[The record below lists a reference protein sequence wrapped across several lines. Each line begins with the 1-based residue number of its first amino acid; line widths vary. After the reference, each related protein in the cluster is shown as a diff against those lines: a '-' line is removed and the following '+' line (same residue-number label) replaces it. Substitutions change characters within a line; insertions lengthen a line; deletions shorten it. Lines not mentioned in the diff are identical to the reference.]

1 VQNYKMG
8 IAIRALPLTQSFY
21 LNPMSKLMLIDDDAM
36 FHQITHIMIEEYCPV
51 KDVISSMDGK
61 ATLDYLIENKEN
73 NENLPDYIFLDLT
86 MPEYDGWDFLNGYK
100 KVYDSFKKAIRVYI
114 VSSSIDP
121 NDIERS
127 KKYSFVDSFIIKPL
141 KRDFLRGL
149 VDV

>member
-1 VQNYKMG
+1 
-8 IAIRALPLTQSFY
+8 
-21 LNPMSKLMLIDDDAM
+21 MSKLILIDDDDM
-36 FHQITHIMIEEYCPV
+36 YHQITHLMMEEYSPV
-51 KDVISSMDGK
+51 KEVVSSMDGK

-100 KVYDSFKKAIRVYI
+100 KVYNSFKKAIRIYI

-141 KRDFLRGL
+141 KRDFLKGL

>member
-1 VQNYKMG
+1 
-8 IAIRALPLTQSFY
+8 
-21 LNPMSKLMLIDDDAM
+21 MSKLILIDDDAM
-36 FHQITHIMIEEYCPV
+36 YHQIAHLMIESYSPV
-51 KDVISSMDGK
+51 KEVISSMDGK

-73 NENLPDYIFLDLT
+73 DENLPDYIFLDLT

-100 KVYDSFKKAIRVYI
+100 KVYNSFKKAIRIYI

-141 KRDFLRGL
+141 RRDFLKGL

>member
-1 VQNYKMG
+1 
-8 IAIRALPLTQSFY
+8 
-21 LNPMSKLMLIDDDAM
+21 MSKLILIDDDVM
-36 FHQITHIMIEEYCPV
+36 YHQITHIMMEEYSPV
-51 KDVISSMDGK
+51 KEVVSSMDGK

-73 NENLPDYIFLDLT
+73 DENLPDYIFLDLT

-100 KVYDSFKKAIRVYI
+100 KVYNSFKKAIRIYI

-141 KRDFLRGL
+141 KRDFLKGL
-149 VDV
+149 VDVW

>member
-1 VQNYKMG
+1 
-8 IAIRALPLTQSFY
+8 
-21 LNPMSKLMLIDDDAM
+21 MSKLILIDDDELY
-36 FHQITHIMIEEYCPV
+36 HQMAHIMLEEYSPV
-51 KDVISSMDGK
+51 QEVISSMDGK

-86 MPEYDGWDFLNGYK
+86 MPEYDGWDFLNAYK
-100 KVYDSFKKAIRVYI
+100 NVYNSFKKAIRVYI

-127 KKYSFVDSFIIKPL
+127 KKYSFVDSYIIKPL
-141 KRDFLRGL
+141 KRDFLKGL

>member
-1 VQNYKMG
+1 
-8 IAIRALPLTQSFY
+8 
-21 LNPMSKLMLIDDDAM
+21 MSKLILIDDDAM
-36 FHQITHIMIEEYCPV
+36 YHQITHLMIEEYSPV
-51 KDVISSMDGK
+51 KEVVSSMDGK

-73 NENLPDYIFLDLT
+73 DEELPDYIFLDLT

-100 KVYDSFKKAIRVYI
+100 KVYNSFKKAIRIYI

-127 KKYSFVDSFIIKPL
+127 KNYSFVDSFIIKPL
-141 KRDFLRGL
+141 KRDFLKGL

>member
-1 VQNYKMG
+1 
-8 IAIRALPLTQSFY
+8 
-21 LNPMSKLMLIDDDAM
+21 MSKLILIDDDELY
-36 FHQITHIMIEEYCPV
+36 HQMAHIMLEEYSPV
-51 KDVISSMDGK
+51 KEVISSKDGK

-100 KVYDSFKKAIRVYI
+100 KVYNSFKKAIRIYI

-121 NDIERS
+121 NDLERS

-141 KRDFLRGL
+141 RRDFLRQL
-149 VDV
+149 VDE

>member
-1 VQNYKMG
+1 
-8 IAIRALPLTQSFY
+8 
-21 LNPMSKLMLIDDDAM
+21 MSKLILIDDDELY
-36 FHQITHIMIEEYCPV
+36 HQMAHIMLEEYSPV
-51 KDVISSMDGK
+51 KEVVSSMDGK

-100 KVYDSFKKAIRVYI
+100 KVYNSFKKAIRIYI

-121 NDIERS
+121 NDLERS

-141 KRDFLRGL
+141 KRDFLRQL